1 MRLQRCRI
9 TRIRMM
15 RWERQRK
22 FRPDLPPPES
32 WGHTLPSR
40 RTASHTRNGG
50 TAKGHGQATAVRAIC
65 PFSSWPVP
73 SHLPPRSSP
82 VEASSGC

>member
-1 MRLQRCRI
+1 MAQLRDDGRGDCECSGCRI

-40 RTASHTRNGG
+40 RYREPYPKRRHS
-50 TAKGHGQATAVRAIC
+50 
-65 PFSSWPVP
+65 
-73 SHLPPRSSP
+73 
-82 VEASSGC
+82 